1 MSSSSDPQCTPAQP
15 PPPDPP
21 HQPPPLD
28 PPHQPLHQPPQQSAA
43 SAALAA
49 PVTGAAEPR
58 PQSPALAAS
67 FIADVEPRPQ
77 SPARPPPHHQTL
89 QQPPPL
95 LPDPPPLLPQP
106 MQEPPPLQQQPPPPL
121 QQQEPVV
128 AAQPLQQQPPP
139 PLQQQPPPP
148 TMVATP
154 LQQQPPP
161 PLQQQQP
168 RLQWQP
174 PPPQHQPPP
183 QPPPP
188 QQPPDRLSLLRRPG
202 SSSGFFGVTKERK
215 GSAAR
220 PYLAQI
226 QRDGRK
232 LGRFSTALEAAHASV
247 DAMTD
252 EDATR
257 LGAAPPLR
265 DDGLSVEAA
274 AEAAEAQAQQLQLT
288 LEEAP
293 GTKSGYR
300 GVAVQKKSA
309 SHPFT
314 AVIYK
319 DGKARHLGCFR
330 TKQEAALAY
339 SRALADKREG
349 RPEADAVEE
358 RELTAEEAEAFAE
371 DEGLALCRASTQTG
385 FKGVWHRKRS
395 KSRPYAAE
403 FRTRKLGGFATPEAA
418 ALAYARAAAYHETNP
433 CGTGK
438 GCFCVFPWL
447 DNFSLY

>member
-274 AEAAEAQAQQLQLT
+274 AEAAEARAHT
-288 LEEAP
+288 
-293 GTKSGYR
+293 GSVDG
-300 GVAVQKKSA
+300 
-309 SHPFT
+309 
-314 AVIYK
+314 
-319 DGKARHLGCFR
+319 GKASGNPGRGDDAR
-330 TKQEAALAY
+330 MSAALARAGKTAEGWNQELSDRLAAVRQVDEESGGVSY
-339 SRALADKREG
+339 DWTQLEGAVLVTTRALYGQMTRSLTKPHRVPGG
-349 RPEADAVEE
+349 RDA
-358 RELTAEEAEAFAE
+358 
-371 DEGLALCRASTQTG
+371 
-385 FKGVWHRKRS
+385 
-395 KSRPYAAE
+395 
-403 FRTRKLGGFATPEAA
+403 RKLGVVKMQLAVQMHVEGSSAAAIAA
-418 ALAYARAAAYHETNP
+418 ALS
-433 CGTGK
+433 G
-438 GCFCVFPWL
+438 
-447 DNFSLY
+447 D